1 MAKKKMRLAWPIGCF
16 QMSELKVI
24 EDYQL
29 DIIEMEVKGNPGFF
43 NRGLILML
51 INKIRDLQKV
61 KD

>member
-1 MAKKKMRLAWPIGCF
+1 MRLAWPIGCF